1 MKREFADQKINS
13 ELKFERKK
21 FYIEGIRIAFAWDVK

>member
-1 MKREFADQKINS
+1 MSMPIFFEGRVYGFVRTS

-21 FYIEGIRIAFAWDVK
+21 